1 MPALNPCQSDRLTRC
16 WVALICLLLILIN
29 AGVSSCADPQNHTQ
43 NGSKPMHM
51 THVCLIT
58 PKLKHME
65 DFYRQVLQMEPKRFQ
80 EDYLEF
86 QTPGA
91 IISLYRQ
98 ESFQKIAP
106 KATLQPGTGGMML
119 ELQVADVDREYTR
132 LQGLPLGIDF
142 ILPPTT
148 FPWGNRSIY
157 LKDPDGNFL
166 NIYSLVPA
174 P

>member
-1 MPALNPCQSDRLTRC
+1 MR
-16 WVALICLLLILIN
+16 V
-29 AGVSSCADPQNHTQ
+29 
-43 NGSKPMHM
+43 

-58 PKLKHME
+58 PKFEQME
-65 DFYRQVLQMEPKRFQ
+65 DFYRQVLHMEPKRFQ

-86 QTPGA
+86 HTPGA

-106 KATLQPGTGGMML
+106 KASWRPGSCGMML

-132 LQGLPLGIDF
+132 LQGLNLGIDF

-157 LKDPDGNFL
+157 LKDPDGNLL
-166 NIYSLVPA
+166 NIYGLVPA
-174 P
+174 QQL